1 MSDRR
6 TPSRT
11 SSPAGILSVIALL
24 VGGVVGVVGA
34 WALFGTP
41 ALPDN
46 ARNVPLVGEEGRQA
60 APRLALADFDSGT
73 EYYDHVLA
81 FKDVESLNFLNPAEV
96 DVFTRGGAGASRMTV
111 SAKLP
116 EGRVLVAVIRMADRE
131 AALRAADELDQL
143 QLSFGL
149 ARRPGA
155 DGVNRVVEVVPDADA
170 EPNAKATARAHYVHG
185 DLVTR
190 VEFNARAVEH
200 LADFGALL
208 GKQLKA
214 LPADG

>member
-11 SSPAGILSVIALL
+11 SLPRDLSIIASLVVVVTAG
-24 VGGVVGVVGA
+24 

-46 ARNVPLVGEEGRQA
+46 ARNVPLAGEEGRQA
-60 APRLALADFDSGT
+60 APRLAVADFDSGT

-81 FKDVESLNFLNPAEV
+81 FHDVEELGFLNPAEAEI
-96 DVFTRGGAGASRMTV
+96 FTREGAGASRMTV
-111 SAKLP
+111 SSKLP
-116 EGRVLVAVIRMADRE
+116 EGRVLVAVVRMADRE
-131 AALRAADELDQL
+131 AALRAADELDEL

-149 ARRPGA
+149 VRRPA
-155 DGVNRVVEVVPDADA
+155 QDGVTRAVEVVPDPDSG
-170 EPNAKATARAHYVHG
+170 PGAKATARAHYVHG

-190 VEFNARAVEH
+190 VEFNARSVEH
-200 LADFGALL
+200 LADFGSLL